1 MMFNALINP
10 NYCIKTLDCRKK
22 WFFFHIFAYMS
33 LRNKFKTTFSRNV
46 FLPGISALVLLSI
59 ICAIFP
65 DTTES
70 ALVSVQQSIYKN
82 LHWTYS
88 LLVTLFLIFQLLL
101 AFSKMGNIRLGADN
115 SEPQYGFFSWIAMLF
130 AAGMGIGLMYYGVAE
145 PMSHYVNPALPTATI
160 NPAKDAQ
167 LATFFHWG
175 LHAWGIFGIMGLILA
190 YFSFRYKLPLAVRSG
205 LYPLLRHR
213 INGPIG
219 DIVDVF
225 TLVSTFF
232 GIATSLSLGVVQ
244 LNAGLE
250 HLGVLSE
257 RSLLFQSI
265 IIMVVTA
272 AAIGS
277 AVAGMNKGVKRLSE
291 LNLLMTIVL
300 VIFVLA
306 LGPTTF
312 LFSAL
317 SEGIGNYINQF
328 ADLSFKT
335 YAFEREGR
343 SWFTNWTVMYWAW
356 WISWAPFVGLFIARI
371 SRGRTIREYILA
383 VLFVPTMFIFLWM
396 TVFGNGAIWIDQHQA
411 AGALSS
417 LAGNADVLL
426 FAFFEQFP
434 LAKPLCVLA
443 LVMVVV
449 FFITSADSGILVMN
463 SIASGNKTNTP
474 QWQNVFW
481 GCLLSIISIL
491 LLSAGGINSLQ
502 TMTLI
507 TALPFG
513 FIMLVLCLCLLK
525 ALRTDEL
532 YHSSEIPYGSR
543 SWDGRHWQERLQ
555 QILTFSQKQDVIR
568 FFADKVQ
575 PAFVELKDELSKN
588 GIDAVILEG
597 KHGKFSLEL
606 NIPHDQIRNFRYG
619 VAAEKRSISDYLV
632 EDDNTPDVETGIQ
645 YIPVT
650 YYSDGRTGNDI
661 QYLSQN
667 EIIADVLREYER
679 FLSIISDDDK
689 SMIYVDK

>member
-1 MMFNALINP
+1 ME
-10 NYCIKTLDCRKK
+10 LDAVFSRK
-22 WFFFHIFAYMS
+22 FCIFANMTR
-33 LRNKFKTTFSRNV
+33 LFILKTTFSRNV
-46 FLPGISALVLLSI
+46 FLPGLIVLLLLTI
-59 ICAIFP
+59 VCALFP
-65 DTTES
+65 DETEAGLS
-70 ALVSVQQSIYKN
+70 AVQTAIYED

-88 LLVTLFLIFQLLL
+88 LLVTFFLIFQLGL
-101 AFSKMGNIRLGADN
+101 AFSKMGDIRLGADN

-145 PMSHYVNPALPTATI
+145 PMSHYVEPAIPDATV
-160 NPAKDAQ
+160 NPAKEAQ

-175 LHAWGIFGIMGLILA
+175 LHAWGIFGVMGLILA

-205 LYPLLRHR
+205 LYPLLREK
-213 INGPIG
+213 ISGPIG
-219 DIVDVF
+219 DVVDVF

-250 HLGVLSE
+250 HLGILNE
-257 RSLLFQSI
+257 RSLTFQFMI
-265 IIMVVTA
+265 IIVVTA

-277 AVAGMNKGVKRLSE
+277 ALAGMNKGVKRLSE
-291 LNLLMTIVL
+291 INLMMTIVL
-300 VIFVLA
+300 VFFVLL

-317 SEGIGNYINQF
+317 SEGIGYYINQF

-335 YAFEREGR
+335 FAFEKDGR

-371 SRGRTIREYILA
+371 SKGRTIREYILA
-383 VLFVPTMFIFLWM
+383 VLFVPSIFIFLWM

-411 AGALSS
+411 AGALSA

-434 LAKPLCVLA
+434 LATPLCILA
-443 LVMVVV
+443 LIMVVI

-463 SIASGNKTNTP
+463 SIASGNKMNTP
-474 QWQNVFW
+474 SWQNVFW
-481 GCLLSIISIL
+481 GSLLAIISMAL
-491 LLSAGGINSLQ
+491 LYAGGIKSLQ
-502 TMTLI
+502 TMTLV

-513 FIMLVLCLCLLK
+513 FIMLILCLCLFK

-532 YHSSEIPYGSR
+532 YHSSTIPYGSR
-543 SWDGRHWQERLQ
+543 SWNGRNWKERLQ
-555 QILTFSQKQDVIR
+555 QILTFSQKQDVLR
-568 FFADKVQ
+568 FFADKVR
-575 PAFVELKDELSKN
+575 PAFEELKEELSQN
-588 GIDAVILEG
+588 GINAQILEG
-597 KHGKFSLEL
+597 KHGKFSIEL
-606 NIPHDQIRNFRYG
+606 NIPSEQISNFRYG
-619 VAAEKRSISDYLV
+619 VAAEKRNISDYLI
-632 EDDNTPDVETGIQ
+632 EEDNTPDVETGIQ

-661 QYLSQN
+661 QYLSR
-667 EIIADVLREYER
+667 EDIIADVLREYER
-679 FLSIISDDDK
+679 YLSIIADEDK
-689 SMIYVDK
+689 SMIFIDKKQL

>member
-1 MMFNALINP
+1 MVKLS
-10 NYCIKTLDCRKK
+10 
-22 WFFFHIFAYMS
+22 H
-33 LRNKFKTTFSRNV
+33 FKTTFSRNV
-46 FLPGISALVLLSI
+46 FLPGLILLFLLSVV
-59 ICAIFP
+59 CALFP
-65 DTTES
+65 DATEAS
-70 ALVSVQQSIYKN
+70 LKSVQKAIYSN
-82 LHWTYS
+82 LHWMYS
-88 LLVTLFLIFQLLL
+88 LLATFFLIFQLVL
-101 AFSKMGNIRLGADN
+101 AFSKMGDIRLGADN

-145 PMSHYVNPALPTATI
+145 PMAHYVEPALPSTE
-160 NPAKDAQ
+160 NPAKEAQ

-175 LHAWGIFGIMGLILA
+175 LHAWGIYGVMGLILA

-205 LYPLLRHR
+205 FYPLFRER

-219 DIVDVF
+219 DVVDVF

-244 LNAGLE
+244 LNAGLV
-250 HLGVLSE
+250 HLGLLSD
-257 RSLLFQSI
+257 SNLLFQSI
-265 IIMVVTA
+265 IIVIVTS
-272 AAIGS
+272 AAITS

-291 LNLLMTIVL
+291 INLVMTIVL
-300 VIFVLA
+300 VAFVLL

-335 YAFEREGR
+335 FAFENAGR
-343 SWFTNWTVMYWAW
+343 SWFTNWTIMYWAW

-371 SRGRTIREYILA
+371 SHGRTIREFILA
-383 VLFVPTMFIFLWM
+383 VLFVPSLFIFVWM

-411 AGALSS
+411 AGALSA

-434 LAKPLCVLA
+434 LATPLCILA
-443 LVMVVV
+443 LIMVVV

-463 SIASGNKTNTP
+463 SIASGSKVTAP
-474 QWQNVFW
+474 KWQNVFW
-481 GCLLSIISIL
+481 GILLIIISIS
-491 LLSAGGINSLQ
+491 LLSAGGISSLQ

-513 FIMLVLCLCLLK
+513 LIMFILCFCLFK

-532 YHSSEIPYGSR
+532 YHSSKIPYGSR
-543 SWDGRHWQERLQ
+543 SWDGRNWRERLQ
-555 QILTFSQKQDVIR
+555 QILTFSQKQDVQR
-568 FFADKVQ
+568 FFAEKVR
-575 PAFVELKDELSKN
+575 PAFEELKKELSEN
-588 GIDAVILEG
+588 GIDAFIYEG
-597 KHGKFSLEL
+597 KRGKVSIEL
-606 NIPHDQIRNFRYG
+606 NIPHEQIWNFRYG
-619 VAAEKRSISDYLV
+619 VTAEKRRVSDYLV
-632 EDDNTPDVETGIQ
+632 EEDNTPDVETGVQ

-661 QYLSQN
+661 QYLSRD

-679 FLSIISDDDK
+679 YLSIVSDEDK
-689 SMIYVDK
+689 SMIYIDKQSIVS

>member
-1 MMFNALINP
+1 M
-10 NYCIKTLDCRKK
+10 IKL
-22 WFFFHIFAYMS
+22 FSIH
-33 LRNKFKTTFSRNV
+33 TTFSRNV
-46 FLPGISALVLLSI
+46 FLPGLLVLLFLTI
-59 ICAIFP
+59 VCALFP
-65 DTTES
+65 DSTEA
-70 ALVSVQQSIYKN
+70 ALVNVQKAIYKD
-82 LHWTYS
+82 LHWVYS
-88 LLVTLFLIFQLLL
+88 LLVTFFLIFQLAL
-101 AFSKMGNIRLGADN
+101 AFSKVGNIRLGADN

-145 PMSHYVNPALPTATI
+145 PMSHYVEPALPDETVNA
-160 NPAKDAQ
+160 AKDAQ

-175 LHAWGIFGIMGLILA
+175 LHAWGIFGVMGLILA

-205 LYPLLRHR
+205 LFPLIRER
-213 INGPIG
+213 IHGPIG
-219 DIVDVF
+219 DVVDVF

-250 HLGVLSE
+250 HLGILNE
-257 RSLLFQSI
+257 HSLLFQGI
-265 IIMVVTA
+265 IIVVVTA

-291 LNLLMTIVL
+291 LNLVMTIVL
-300 VIFVLA
+300 VVFVLA

-335 YAFEREGR
+335 FAFEKDGR
-343 SWFTNWTVMYWAW
+343 AWFTNWTVMYWAW

-383 VLFVPTMFIFLWM
+383 VLFVPSLFIFLWM

-411 AGALSS
+411 AGALSA

-434 LAKPLCVLA
+434 LATPLCVLA
-443 LVMVVV
+443 LIMVVI

-463 SIASGNKTNTP
+463 SIASGNKSNTP

-481 GCLLSIISIL
+481 GMLLAIISIA

-513 FIMLVLCLCLLK
+513 IIMLILCMCLFK

-532 YHSSEIPYGSR
+532 YSASKIPYGSR
-543 SWDGRHWQERLQ
+543 TWDGKQWRERLQ
-555 QILTFSQKQDVIR
+555 QILTFSQRQDVLR
-568 FFADKVQ
+568 FFAEKVR
-575 PAFVELKDELSKN
+575 PAFEELQAELSKN
-588 GIDAVILEG
+588 GIDAHIVEG
-597 KHGKFSLEL
+597 KHSKFSIEL
-606 NIPHDQIRNFRYG
+606 NIPHDQIWNFRYG
-619 VAAEKRSISDYLV
+619 VAAEKRSVSDYLI
-632 EDDNTPDVETGIQ
+632 EEDNTPDVETGIQ

-661 QYLSQN
+661 QYLSRE

-679 FLSIISDDDK
+679 YLSIVSDEEK
-689 SMIYVDK
+689 SMMFIDKKRM